1 MSWLGREFEIVR
13 SRITLTFAL
22 TYCIKQ
28 AEDFAMAM
36 INVLLTT
43 FPGLGLPRTLNL
55 QVSSTSTVGEVEQIV
70 SSRLPS
76 NATNL
81 VLTTTSNKLLRSH
94 RGEPV
99 STLLSEDG
107 TGNFLPLRLSA
118 GLCGGKGGFGSQLRA
133 AGGRISSRKK
143 RAQGEQNGSSRTL
156 DGRRIRT
163 VNEAKA
169 LAEYLA
175 IKPEMEKHEKDER
188 RKRLEEIVRSTEARK
203 AEILS
208 GGAGGKSRLDGEWL
222 EGKEEA
228 AEKAREAVL
237 AALRNGDVKGVFG
250 EERESDTSESAS
262 EDEGSESEGD
272 VGQAGKGKS
281 AGSAQA
287 APMKFFGWDDEL
299 SDSEDEHEDEKLPGD
314 ASKSEEHPTTTSE
327 PITKAPPRS
336 RSKGK
341 GKA

>member
-1 MSWLGREFEIVR
+1 VNFGFAFCNNTDVPY
-13 SRITLTFAL
+13 SRLKRQRRIAT
-22 TYCIKQ
+22 
-28 AEDFAMAM
+28 MASST

-55 QVSSTSTVGEVEQIV
+55 LVPSTSTVGDVERIITT
-70 SSRLPS
+70 RLPS
-76 NATNL
+76 NASNL
-81 VLTTTSNKLLRSH
+81 NLTTTSNKLLSSH
-94 RGEPV
+94 RSEPIT
-99 STLLSEDG
+99 SLLTEEDG
-107 TGNFLPLRLSA
+107 SSPFLPLRLSA
-118 GLCGGKGGFGSQLRA
+118 ALCGGKGGFGSQLRA
-133 AGGRISSRKK
+133 AGGRISSRRKK
-143 RAQGEQNGSSRTL
+143 QGEQNGSSRTL

-175 IKPEMEKHEKDER
+175 IKPDMERHEKDER
-188 RKRLEEIVRSTEARK
+188 RKRLEEIVKSTEARK

-250 EERESDTSESAS
+250 EERESDSSGSAS
-262 EDEGSESEGD
+262 DYGEGSESEE
-272 VGQAGKGKS
+272 AEETEEKKS
-281 AGSAQA
+281 NQK
-287 APMKFFGWDDEL
+287 PQTQMKFFGWDEDEM
-299 SDSEDEHEDEKLPGD
+299 SHSEDEDIRDQAERVSPMEDIK
-314 ASKSEEHPTTTSE
+314 EEAEVIEEPPPTTRKT
-327 PITKAPPRS
+327 

-341 GKA
+341 AKA

>member
-1 MSWLGREFEIVR
+1 MIEGENE
-13 SRITLTFAL
+13 
-22 TYCIKQ
+22 
-28 AEDFAMAM
+28 EDGMAT

-55 QVSSTSTVGEVEQIV
+55 QVPSTSTVGDIERLINN
-70 SSRLPS
+70 RLPS

-81 VLTTTSNKLLRSH
+81 VLTTTSNKLLSSH
-94 RGEPV
+94 RSEPV
-99 STLLSEDG
+99 TNLLAEDEA
-107 TGNFLPLRLSA
+107 TNFLPLRLSA
-118 GLCGGKGGFGSQLRA
+118 ALCGGKGGFGSQLRA

-250 EERESDTSESAS
+250 EQRESDTSESAS
-262 EDEGSESEGD
+262 EDGERSDSEKDEPE
-272 VGQAGKGKS
+272 VEKAPKS
-281 AGSAQA
+281 SSAAQA
-287 APMKFFGWDDEL
+287 APRKFFGWGDDM
-299 SDSEDEHEDEKLPGD
+299 SDSEEDEEGDD
-314 ASKSEEHPTTTSE
+314 ASDDAKEEPETVEAQPSESQRKT
-327 PITKAPPRS
+327 